1 MSTSDAAGR
10 QSALSGRISTVLST
24 SYSDLEIRD
33 ALTELDKRN
42 FINTAESRRQLR
54 LDIQDE
60 VIKRNGD
67 VLADFAGV
75 VHELK
80 QVEVILGRITST
92 CTTLRSHIHE
102 ANESTASMREEA
114 VGLLAKKRDV
124 ETKQHLLG
132 AFQKQFVISEDDLD
146 LLTSSDPIEPDFF
159 RALANLKRVHA
170 ESRLL
175 LSASTDQLGLSIL
188 DQSSKTLNLAFQ
200 KLFRW
205 TQREF
210 RNLDLENPRLSASMR
225 RALRVLAERPALFT
239 NSLDNFASTRETI
252 LSNAFHVAL
261 TGQGDDTVGKPIEF
275 QAHDPLR
282 YISDML
288 AWVHSATVSEREALE
303 VLFIDEGAELARGI
317 QEGVDQDVWTRTNDD
332 QVEVFNGRVALSE
345 LVARDVAG
353 VARLLRQRA
362 DQVIQGQEDA
372 TVAFKMVNLL
382 AFYRT
387 TFKKLLLDD
396 SDVLSIL
403 THIQNSANRQFRHT
417 MEDSIALMK
426 SDLGVTPTDTNPP
439 EFLKEALEIL
449 RNLLKSYDSSMA
461 IGNEFGIEDL
471 LQLCLNPFLEGSE
484 TLWKKLKSPDREI
497 LAINCHL
504 EAVSSLSPYRPSTNA
519 ALTTLEAQIKT
530 QAAALTSYMHS
541 SLLSSSGLVQL
552 ISSISAILVT
562 AVEELRSQDTLK
574 PESLSEFSASLDAFL
589 PEALVDASEEI
600 RGLRS
605 ARLSREVLEEAAD
618 RFCDDFEKLEERILA
633 VDEATEK
640 NVDPEEE
647 DQILLR
653 DVFPRTSAEIRV
665 LLS

>member
-1 MSTSDAAGR
+1 MSISEAVGR
-10 QSALSGRISTVLST
+10 QTALSGRISTVLST

-33 ALTELDKRN
+33 ALTELDRRK
-42 FINTAESRRQLR
+42 FVNTAESRRQLR

-92 CTTLRSHIHE
+92 CATLRSHIEE
-102 ANESTASMREEA
+102 ANGSTASMREEA
-114 VGLLAKKRDV
+114 AELLAKKRDV
-124 ETKQHLLG
+124 ETKQHLLS

-146 LLTSSDPIEPDFF
+146 LLTSSDPIDPEFF
-159 RALANLKRVHA
+159 KALTNLKRVHA

-225 RALRVLAERPALFT
+225 KGLRVLAERPNLFA
-239 NSLDNFASTRETI
+239 NSLDNFASTRETT

-288 AWVHSATVSEREALE
+288 AWVHSATVGEREALE
-303 VLFIDEGAELARGI
+303 VLFIDEGAELAKGI
-317 QEGVDQDVWTRTNDD
+317 QEGVDQDVWSRTNDD
-332 QVEVFNGRVALSE
+332 QAEVFDGRKALSE

-372 TVAFKMVNLL
+372 AVAFKMVNLL
-382 AFYRT
+382 AFYRS

-403 THIQNSANRQFRHT
+403 AHIQNSANRQFRNT

-439 EFLKEALEIL
+439 DFLREALEVL
-449 RNLLKSYDSSMA
+449 RTLLKSYDSSMA
-461 IGNEFGIEDL
+461 IANEFGIDDL
-471 LQLCLNPFLEGSE
+471 LQLCLQPYLEGSE
-484 TLWKKLKSPDREI
+484 TLWKKLSSPNRET
-497 LAINCHL
+497 LAINCYL
-504 EAVSSLSPYRPSTNA
+504 DAVSSLSPYRPNTNSTI
-519 ALTTLEAQIKT
+519 TTLEAQIKL

-541 SLLSSSGLVQL
+541 SLLSASGLVEL
-552 ISSISAILVT
+552 VSSISKIPVT
-562 AVEELRSQDTLK
+562 AVKELRGQDSLK
-574 PESLSEFSASLDAFL
+574 PEALSDFSASLDSFL

-605 ARLSREVLEEAAD
+605 AQLSREVLEEAAD
-618 RFCDDFEKLEERILA
+618 RFCDDFEKVEERLLI
-633 VDEATEK
+633 VDEAT
-640 NVDPEEE
+640 NVDADDE
-647 DQILLR
+647 DQVMLR
-653 DVFPRTSAEIRV
+653 EVFPRTGAEIRV